1 MPSYRTGLVP
11 AQPAGAWVIIRDMT
25 SVPDRA
31 RVRLTGISSRAYE
44 HPADRSALVALRKL
58 SGFDTLLRKLFGL
71 FNERAFRLTYL
82 AGAVR
87 VSERQFPH
95 IYELVRDG
103 SYILDLDE
111 VPEVYVTQNPL
122 VNAMALGRD
131 KPFIVITTGMVN
143 LYDPEELRWVVGH
156 ELGHIL
162 SGHVVY
168 RTMLLILLRLAAR
181 VAFLPIT
188 LGLGA
193 IIWGLEEWF
202 RKSELSCDRAGLLAG
217 QDVDAAR
224 RALMKLAGGAQLSEL
239 NPDAFREQAHEY
251 DAVPD
256 LRDSIL
262 KILQLQGNDAPVR
275 RGQVRRARLLG
286 HARRVR
292 AHPGRRLHA
301 PGHRQQRLGRR
312 GSQERGQGLPGVVEP
327 VPGPADRHLPR
338 CRRRRGAGRRRPLR
352 PAPKPPPHRRQ
363 RPDRQRRR
371 QLAEPAE
378 TTANSRGAKLRDH
391 AAARGL
397 GPSGR
402 AILRRGTAA
411 GRGAHRGA
419 PGGRPPGLAPLA
431 ENHEIVAV
439 HDLALVFLA

>member
-1 MPSYRTGLVP
+1 
-11 AQPAGAWVIIRDMT
+11 MT

-58 SGFDTLLRKLFGL
+58 SGFDTLLKKLFGL

-82 AGAVR
+82 AGSVR

-95 IYELVRDG
+95 IYEMVRDG
-103 SYILDLDE
+103 AYILDLPE
-111 VPEVYVTQNPL
+111 VPECYVLQFPL

-131 KPFIVITTGMVN
+131 KPFIVINSAMVE

-162 SGHVVY
+162 SGHALY
-168 RTMLLILLRLAAR
+168 RTMLLILLQLAAR
-181 VAFLPIT
+181 AAFLPIALALT
-188 LGLGA
+188 A

-224 RALMKLAGGAQLSEL
+224 RGLMKLAGGAQLSEL

-262 KILQLQGNDAPVR
+262 KLLQLQGNTHPFAVIRFSELDHWATHGEYERILGGDYPRRDADAGASVGEEVR
-275 RGQVRRARLLG
+275 NAAKSYQDSWNRSQDPLIGIFRGV
-286 HARRVR
+286 
-292 AHPGRRLHA
+292 
-301 PGHRQQRLGRR
+301 
-312 GSQERGQGLPGVVEP
+312 
-327 VPGPADRHLPR
+327 
-338 CRRRRGAGRRRPLR
+338 
-352 PAPKPPPHRRQ
+352 
-363 RPDRQRRR
+363 
-371 QLAEPAE
+371 AE
-378 TTANSRGAKLRDH
+378 S
-391 AAARGL
+391 AARAGGGL
-397 GPSGR
+397 FDR
-402 AILRRGTAA
+402 LQNRG
-411 GRGAHRGA
+411 
-419 PGGRPPGLAPLA
+419 GGNGG
-431 ENHEIVAV
+431 NG
-439 HDLALVFLA
+439 DDN

>member
-1 MPSYRTGLVP
+1 
-11 AQPAGAWVIIRDMT
+11 MT

-87 VSERQFPH
+87 ASERQFPH

-168 RTMLLILLRLAAR
+168 RTMLLILLQLAAR

-262 KILQLQGNDAPVR
+262 KILQLQGNTHPFAVVR
-275 RGQVRRARLLG
+275 FAELDYWATHGEYERILGGDYPRRDTDSSASVGEEIRNAAKSYQESWNRSQDPLIGIFRGV
-286 HARRVR
+286 
-292 AHPGRRLHA
+292 
-301 PGHRQQRLGRR
+301 
-312 GSQERGQGLPGVVEP
+312 
-327 VPGPADRHLPR
+327 
-338 CRRRRGAGRRRPLR
+338 
-352 PAPKPPPHRRQ
+352 
-363 RPDRQRRR
+363 
-371 QLAEPAE
+371 AE
-378 TTANSRGAKLRDH
+378 G
-391 AAARGL
+391 AARAGGGL
-397 GPSGR
+397 FDR
-402 AILRRGTAA
+402 LQNRG
-411 GRGAHRGA
+411 
-419 PGGRPPGLAPLA
+419 PGGPGGSGGGD
-431 ENHEIVAV
+431 N
-439 HDLALVFLA
+439 